1 MSEDFEEICTYT
13 RKDALETGLLIDV
26 SPVAINTG
34 FAWPVAITAEVWQD
48 CIQLP
53 GQGRTIHQ
61 GESELVNELLYL
73 LMHEIQNGDQD
84 RAEIS
89 LNFLLH
95 SNPSS
100 LKPVTLKAVVT
111 PDDDG
116 NPCITILKPLE
127 G

>member
-1 MSEDFEEICTYT
+1 MWEDFQEICTYT
-13 RKDALETGLLIDV
+13 RKDALEAGLLIDV
-26 SPVAINTG
+26 SQIAIQAG
-34 FAWPVAITAEVWQD
+34 YAWPVAITAEVWQD
-48 CIQLP
+48 YIQLP
-53 GQGRTIHQ
+53 GQGRPTHQ
-61 GESELVNELLYL
+61 GETERVNELLYL

-89 LNFLLH
+89 FAFLLL